1 MGKRKKSAASKQ
13 PSRKKQQKLETVFDC
28 PFCSH
33 PQSVECVM
41 WVTDSCFF
49 TSSQI
54 LWIYI
59 LTFNILWYMTGSKYQ
74 LFMHVSIAIG
84 IESKWSENSVAGC
97 AQLPTPWQSSVSLHV
112 INYSPLCSN
121 QNSFLII
128 TLVWIWANQSC
139 SLLSINVLRFERGD
153 WRVRLQWPDENKLY
167 LI

>member
-49 TSSQI
+49 T
-54 LWIYI
+54 
-59 LTFNILWYMTGSKYQ
+59 GSKYQ

-97 AQLPTPWQSSVSLHV
+97 AQLPTPWQSPVSLHV